1 MVLQFD
7 WSNLLAYL
15 RISDNSVET
24 VHRDDTLVV
33 KTTPVEDI
41 RIQDTNVRNR
51 SRSGVHT
58 LQVLTNNQDLNWK
71 EEDKVL
77 EQSET
82 PLEDKQ
88 IKYTNVRD
96 GPKNIV
102 HTLQV
107 LTSYSDLNWEEEE
120 NIQMK
125 VQQTVI

>member
-1 MVLQFD
+1 M
-7 WSNLLAYL
+7 LAYL
-15 RISDNSVET
+15 RISDNSAET

-102 HTLQV
+102 HTLQM
-107 LTSYSDLNWEEEE
+107 LTSYRDLNWEEEE